1 MQMKKL
7 VLMLSLALS
16 VGGGT
21 NALAQANNLNKN
33 ESQLRL
39 NAVSLAASFMCF
51 ATKGIITE
59 KQSLILLKKSL
70 KDQDISD
77 KLNYLMTKDGT
88 KAGKII
94 FTYLNPDCKTLSD
107 EDAAIRAVFPFL

>member
-1 MQMKKL
+1 MNKARIA
-7 VLMLSLALS
+7 LMLSLALS
-16 VGGGT
+16 IGGG
-21 NALAQANNLNKN
+21 AKVLAQANSLNKN
-33 ESQLRL
+33 ESQQRL

-59 KQSLILLKKSL
+59 KQSLILLKKNL
-70 KDQDISD
+70 KEQNMSE
-77 KLNYLMTKDGT
+77 KLDYLMTEDGT
-88 KAGKII
+88 KASKVI

>member
-1 MQMKKL
+1 MNKFRIT
-7 VLMLSLALS
+7 LALLLALLI
-16 VGGGT
+16 GDGT
-21 NALAQANNLNKN
+21 NVLAQKNNLNKN
-33 ESQLRL
+33 ESQLKL

-70 KDQDISD
+70 KEQDISD

-88 KAGKII
+88 RAGKII